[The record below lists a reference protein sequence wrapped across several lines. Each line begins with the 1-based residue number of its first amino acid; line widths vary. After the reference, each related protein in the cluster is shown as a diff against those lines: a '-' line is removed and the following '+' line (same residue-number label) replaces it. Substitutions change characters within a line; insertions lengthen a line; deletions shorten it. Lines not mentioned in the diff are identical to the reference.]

1 MSDWKNNKDAARADD
16 DNNNSNPE
24 FSHVAG
30 ILRILGKRWMLLI
43 LKSKSSSSNREATRF
58 AELKRTLTGISG
70 TMLAERLL
78 GMEREGLVTKKIYG
92 AAPPKGGIQADCQR
106 QRA

>member
-1 MSDWKNNKDAARADD
+1 M
-16 DNNNSNPE
+16 
-24 FSHVAG
+24 AG

-43 LKSKSSSSNREATRF
+43 LKSMSSREATRF
-58 AELKRTLTGISG
+58 GELKRTLTGISG

-78 GMEREGLVTKKIYG
+78 EMEREGLVTKKIYG
-92 AAPPKGGIQADCQR
+92 AAPPKGGIQADCRR

>member
-1 MSDWKNNKDAARADD
+1 M
-16 DNNNSNPE
+16 
-24 FSHVAG
+24 AG

-43 LKSKSSSSNREATRF
+43 LKSMSSSRREATLF
-58 AELKRTLTGISG
+58 GELKRTLTVISG

-78 GMEREGLVTKKIYG
+78 EMEREELVTKKIYRT
-92 AAPPKGGIQADCQR
+92 APPKGGIQADCQR

>member
-1 MSDWKNNKDAARADD
+1 MPDWNNNDAARADD
-16 DNNNSNPE
+16 NNNSSLE

-43 LKSKSSSSNREATRF
+43 LKSMSSREATRF
-58 AELKRTLTGISG
+58 GELKRTLTGISG

-78 GMEREGLVTKKIYG
+78 EMEREGLVTKKIYG
-92 AAPPKGGIQADCQR
+92 AAPPKGGIQADCRR